1 MIDARM
7 TEAELLFNSSNGA
20 KLNVKEVATEIIA
33 FMRAEPNRSYKV
45 TIGTDSE
52 IYDKTS
58 ADFVTAI
65 VVHRIGNG
73 GRFFWNRNELHKL
86 YTMRDRIMQEVI
98 VSIEIAKSVLS
109 YLRQFDAPQYDLE
122 VHVDVGTNGTS
133 SKMIQEIVGMVRA
146 NNLEAKTKPEAYA
159 ASSVADRYI

>member
-1 MIDARM
+1 MI
-7 TEAELLFNSSNGA
+7 EASESLFNSSNGQ
-20 KLNVKEVATEIIA
+20 KLTVKEVATEIIA
-33 FMRAEPNRSYKV
+33 FMRLESTRSYKV

-52 IYDKTS
+52 SFDKTS

-73 GRFFWNRNELHKL
+73 GRFFWQRAELHKL
-86 YTMRDRIMQEVI
+86 YTMRDRIIQEVI
-98 VSIEIAKSVLS
+98 ASIEIAKTVLS
-109 YLRQFDAPQYDLE
+109 YLRQFDAPQFDLE

-133 SKMIQEIVGMVRA
+133 SKMIQEIVGMIRA
-146 NNLEAKTKPEAYA
+146 NNLEAKTKPESYA

>member
-1 MIDARM
+1 M
-7 TEAELLFNSSNGA
+7 TETELLFNSSNGA
-20 KLNVKEVATEIIA
+20 KLNVKEVATEVIS
-33 FMRAEPNRSYKV
+33 FMRAEPSRSYKV

-52 IYDKTS
+52 VYDKTS

-133 SKMIQEIVGMVRA
+133 SKMIQEVVGMVRA
-146 NNLEAKTKPEAYA
+146 NNLEAKTKPESYA

>member
-1 MIDARM
+1 M
-7 TEAELLFNSSNGA
+7 TESLFNGSNGA
-20 KLNVKEVATEIIA
+20 KLTIPEVVSEIIT
-33 FMRAEPNRSYKV
+33 FMRAEPTRSYKV

-52 IYDKTS
+52 IFNKTS

-73 GRFFWNRNELHKL
+73 GRYFWQRDELHKL
-86 YTMRDRIMQEVI
+86 YTIRDRIMQEVI
-98 VSIEIAKSVLS
+98 VSIETAKTVLS
-109 YLRQFDAPQYDLE
+109 YLRQFDAPQFDLE

-133 SKMIQEIVGMVRA
+133 SKMIQEVVGMVRA
-146 NNLEAKTKPEAYA
+146 NNLEARTKPEAYA

>member
-1 MIDARM
+1 M
-7 TEAELLFNSSNGA
+7 TESLFNSSNGV
-20 KLNVKEVATEIIA
+20 KLTVKEVATEIIA
-33 FMRAEPNRSYKV
+33 FMRAEPTRSYKV

-52 IYDKTS
+52 AFGKTS

-73 GRFFWNRNELHKL
+73 GRYFWQRAELHNL
-86 YTMRDRIMQEVI
+86 YNMRDRIMQEVI
-98 VSIEIAKSVLS
+98 TSIEIAKIVLS
-109 YLRQFDAPQYDLE
+109 YLRQFDTPQFDLE
-122 VHVDVGTNGTS
+122 VHVDVGTNGHS

-146 NNLEAKTKPEAYA
+146 NNLEAKTKPESYA

>member
-1 MIDARM
+1 M
-7 TEAELLFNSSNGA
+7 TEPLFNNSSGG
-20 KLNVKEVATEIIA
+20 KLTVKEAATEVIA
-33 FMRAEPNRSYKV
+33 FMQAEPGRSYKV

-52 IYDKTS
+52 VFDKTS

-73 GRFFWNRNELHKL
+73 GRFFWRRDELHKL

-98 VSIEIAKSVLS
+98 VSIEIAKTVLS
-109 YLRQFDAPQYDLE
+109 YLRQFDTPQYDLE
-122 VHVDVGTNGTS
+122 VHVDVGTNGQS
-133 SKMIQEIVGMVRA
+133 SKMIQELVGMIRA
-146 NNLEAKTKPEAYA
+146 NNLEVKTKPEAYA

>member
-1 MIDARM
+1 M
-7 TEAELLFNSSNGA
+7 TETELLFNSSSGA
-20 KLNVKEVATEIIA
+20 KLNVKEVATEVIA
-33 FMRAEPNRSYKV
+33 FMRAEPTRSYKV

-52 IYDKTS
+52 VYNKTS

-133 SKMIQEIVGMVRA
+133 SKMIQEVVGMVSA
-146 NNLEAKTKPEAYA
+146 NTLEAKTKPESYA

>member
-1 MIDARM
+1 MEGRM
-7 TEAELLFNSSNGA
+7 TDLLFNSSNGN
-20 KLNVKEVATEIIA
+20 KLTVKEVATEIIG
-33 FMRAEPNRSYKV
+33 FMRAEPTRSYKV

-73 GRFFWNRNELHKL
+73 GRYFWRRDEIHKL

-98 VSIEIAKSVLS
+98 VSIEIAKTVLE
-109 YLRQFDAPQYDLE
+109 YLRQFDAPQHELE
-122 VHVDVGTNGTS
+122 VHVDAGTNGNS
-133 SKMIQEIVGMVRA
+133 GKMIQELVGMIRA
-146 NNLEAKTKPEAYA
+146 HDLEARTKPESYA

>member
-1 MIDARM
+1 M
-7 TEAELLFNSSNGA
+7 TEPESLFNSSNGT
-20 KLNVKEVATEIIA
+20 KLNLKEVATEVIA

-52 IYDKTS
+52 VFDKTS

-73 GRFFWNRNELHKL
+73 GRYFWQRDELHKL

-98 VSIEIAKSVLS
+98 VSIEIAKTVLE
-109 YLRQFDAPQYDLE
+109 YLRQFDAPQHELE

-133 SKMIQEIVGMVRA
+133 SKMIQEVVGMVRA

>member
-1 MIDARM
+1 M
-7 TEAELLFNSSNGA
+7 TEPLFNSSSGG
-20 KLNVKEVATEIIA
+20 KLTIKEVATEVIS
-33 FMRAEPNRSYKV
+33 FMRAQPNRSYKV

-52 IYDKTS
+52 VFDKTS

-73 GRFFWNRNELHKL
+73 GRYFWQRDELHGL

-98 VSIEIAKSVLS
+98 VSIEIAKTVLS

-122 VHVDVGTNGTS
+122 VHVDAGTNGQS
-133 SKMIQEIVGMVRA
+133 SKMIQELVGMIRA
-146 NNLEAKTKPEAYA
+146 NNLEVKTKPEAYA